1 MSNSSSSNNTDP
13 LVIQEK
19 PEQHRFEATK
29 NGVLAGYVEYN
40 VLSEA
45 LMFTHTEVLEAF
57 EGQGVGS
64 ALAKHVLAE
73 ARQRGKQV
81 IPVCQF
87 IAGYIRKHREQ
98 YADLVRPDVQR
109 AFKI

>member
-1 MSNSSSSNNTDP
+1 MAD
-13 LVIQEK
+13 IQITEK
-19 PEQHRFEATK
+19 ADQHRYEATI
-29 NGVLAGYVEYN
+29 GGEVAGICEYN
-40 VLSEA
+40 LLTDAV
-45 LMFTHTEVLEAF
+45 MFTHTEVMPAF

-64 ALAKHVLAE
+64 AIAKHVLDA
-73 ARQRGKQV
+73 ARSQGRHV

-87 IAGYIRKHREQ
+87 IAGYIRKHRE